1 MFFNDFIR
9 VLLLFPLTQFC
20 SSSSSSSSSNSR
32 SAAVDIGFR
41 IQGLSVNKSLD
52 PGISYKYCL
61 TIHFS
66 NSASHSLHSAK
77 L

>member
-1 MFFNDFIR
+1 MFFNDFIP

-20 SSSSSSSSSNSR
+20 SSSSSSSSNSR

-66 NSASHSLHSAK
+66 NLASHSLHSAK

>member
-9 VLLLFPLTQFC
+9 LLLLFPLTQFC
-20 SSSSSSSSSNSR
+20 SSSSNSR

-61 TIHFS
+61 VIHFS
-66 NSASHSLHSAK
+66 NSASHSLHSAN